1 MSEQE
6 PERKKRLLTVKQKFI
21 LTCFLGVSWLVVVT
35 LINVPWIIQ
44 LSNHIALVFAAIAI
58 TIIAIIPSFWYA
70 FTLVGFLIDT
80 RPEPNKFKE
89 SEYPGVSILVA
100 AYNEE
105 DCIVD
110 TVFSLTKQE
119 YPGEIEIIII
129 DDGSTDNTMALLNG
143 IRLPNLVVLEV
154 PHQGK
159 AAALNA
165 GLNRA
170 KNNLLVTIDA
180 DTYLLPDAIKCI
192 VAHLMSS
199 LPDTAAVAGSV
210 CVRNSRT
217 NILTKVQEW
226 NYFNEFISQKRIQSL
241 FQATLVAQG
250 AFSVYRKDIV
260 VEAGG
265 WPTSVGEDI
274 VLTWAILKKGYRTGF
289 CEAAFS
295 FTFVPASY
303 KKLFLQR
310 SRWSQGM
317 LEALSAHPE
326 LLFRK
331 KFSTLFIWWNL
342 LIPIVDLGYGFI
354 FMPGVVAA
362 FFGYY
367 FIAGPMTVSVI
378 PLILLNNFV
387 FFWRNRKEFLKR
399 KLSVRRNMLGYI
411 IFLFL
416 YQPFIMVP
424 AAIHGYFS
432 FFLGRKKWGTKKE

>member
-1 MSEQE
+1 MPEQE
-6 PERKKRLLTVKQKFI
+6 PQRKRRLLTVKQKFI
-21 LTCFLGVSWLVVVT
+21 LTCFFGVCWLFVVT

-44 LSNHIALVFAAIAI
+44 LSDHVTLIFAAIAI
-58 TIIAIIPSFWYA
+58 TVIAIIPSFWYA

-80 RPEPNKFKE
+80 RPESKTIT
-89 SEYPGVSILVA
+89 EYPGVSVLVA

-119 YPGEIEIIII
+119 YPGEVEIIII
-129 DDGSTDNTMALLNG
+129 DDGSTDNTMARLKA
-143 IRLPNLVVLEV
+143 IKLPNLVVLEV

-165 GLNRA
+165 GLNKA
-170 KNNLLVTIDA
+170 KNELLVTIDA
-180 DTYLLPDAIKCI
+180 DTYLLPDAIKSI
-192 VAHLMSS
+192 VAHLLSS

-241 FQATLVAQG
+241 FQSTLVAQG
-250 AFSVYRKDIV
+250 AFSVYRKSAVI
-260 VEAGG
+260 EAGG
-265 WPTSVGEDI
+265 WPKSVGEDI

-289 CEAAFS
+289 CESAFS
-295 FTFVPASY
+295 FTFVPSNY

-317 LEALSAHPE
+317 LEALSSHPG
-326 LLFRK
+326 LLLRK
-331 KFSTLFIWWNL
+331 EFSTLFIWWNL

-354 FMPGVVAA
+354 FLPGVVAA
-362 FFGYY
+362 CFGYY
-367 FIAGPMTVSVI
+367 FIAGPMTVSVV

-387 FFWRNRKEFLKR
+387 FFWRNRKEFVKR
-399 KLSVRRNMLGYI
+399 KLSVRRNMLGYV

-432 FFLGRKKWGTKKE
+432 YFLGRRKWGTKKE